1 MIIREN
7 KVDLNFN
14 ELQAFVFDEGI
25 VAPLDWPRTSEYLD
39 WKAFGY
45 FLTFYPWRILRNDN
59 NITCAAMKK

>member
-25 VAPLDWPRTSEYLD
+25 VAPLDWL
-39 WKAFGY
+39 
-45 FLTFYPWRILRNDN
+45 I
-59 NITCAAMKK
+59 